1 MNNVIR
7 NVLAV
12 VAGLFFG
19 SIINMGILNISHLVI
34 PPPKG
39 IDVTTYEGLL
49 EAIKLFEPK
58 HYIMPF
64 LAHALGTLA
73 GALMASLIAK
83 KRKLTVS
90 MIVGCFFLV
99 GGLINIVMIP
109 APIWFILLDLVFAYI
124 PMALIASKLFKN
136 KL

>member
-12 VAGLFFG
+12 VTGLFFG

-109 APIWFILLDLVFAYI
+109 APIWFILLDLVFAYM